1 MHLYTSANST
11 EIILQIEYEVASD
24 LQKEIGKEYF
34 KLTVSEF
41 IEKKK
46 TWKKFENDEKIRQY

>member
-24 LQKEIGKEYF
+24 LKKEIGKEYF